1 MPILIQYWFWLTAV
15 SLFCFLLER
24 LFPWRPQAALRPQI
38 GQDLFWL
45 AFNGHFLGIV
55 LASLAV
61 RVILWI
67 NTQLG
72 SVGIPTPDSLMWIHE
87 RPLWLQF
94 LVFLVLKDLIE
105 WCVHNLL
112 HRVPWL
118 WEFHKL
124 HHSIVTLD
132 WIGNMRFHWME
143 IVVYKSITYLPLVVL
158 GVDNR
163 VILWVAVTGTLIGHL
178 NHSNLAIGR
187 CIREAFEQT
196 GVTPDAVQLIETT
209 DREAVGELLR
219 MDDFVDVIIPRG
231 GKALIQ
237 RVVEESLIPVIKH
250 FEGICHTFVHREADP
265 KMALTIVINA
275 KVQRPG
281 TCNALETLLVD
292 APLADSFIPRVVAE
306 LSHHRVRIRGCPR
319 TAALAQ
325 VDQQVEEEDYRRE
338 YLSLE
343 CNIRVVDDLE
353 SATQHIAEFGSRHT
367 DVIVTESY
375 AAARAFVRQVDSSS
389 VMVNA
394 SSRLADGGV
403 YGLGAEIGIS
413 TDKLHAFGPMGVREL
428 TTTKFVVYG
437 QGAVRE

>member
-1 MPILIQYWFWLTAV
+1 MSPPTLSALCFKAGNAAIL
-15 SLFCFLLER
+15 R
-24 LFPWRPQAALRPQI
+24 
-38 GQDLFWL
+38 G
-45 AFNGHFLGIV
+45 
-55 LASLAV
+55 
-61 RVILWI
+61 
-67 NTQLG
+67 G
-72 SVGIPTPDSLMWIHE
+72 SEAI
-87 RPLWLQF
+87 
-94 LVFLVLKDLIE
+94 
-105 WCVHNLL
+105 
-112 HRVPWL
+112 
-118 WEFHKL
+118 
-124 HHSIVTLD
+124 
-132 WIGNMRFHWME
+132 
-143 IVVYKSITYLPLVVL
+143 
-158 GVDNR
+158 
-163 VILWVAVTGTLIGHL
+163 
-178 NHSNLAIGR
+178 HSNLAIGG
-187 CIREAFEQT
+187 CIREAFEKT

-209 DREAVGELLR
+209 DREAVGALLR
-219 MDDFVDVIIPRG
+219 MNDFVDVIIPRG

-237 RVVEESLIPVIKH
+237 RVVEESLVPVIKH

-265 KMALTIVINA
+265 EMALKIVINA

-292 APLADSFIPRVVAE
+292 AAIADSFIPQVAAK
-306 LSHHRVRIRGCPR
+306 LKQHGVRIRGCPR

-325 VDQQVEEEDYRRE
+325 VDQAVVETDYRRE

-353 SATQHIAEFGSRHT
+353 SASRHIADFGSRHT

-437 QGAVRE
+437 QGAVRDE

>member
-1 MPILIQYWFWLTAV
+1 MIT
-15 SLFCFLLER
+15 SLRNHVLEIAARARKAARLVGRLSPEVKERALLQ
-24 LFPWRPQAALRPQI
+24 LAALLRERASFIGRENQKDLRSGEENGLSSALLDRLELNEARIESMAIAVEEIAAATDPVGEVVSQWTRPGGFEVGKLRIPLGVI
-38 GQDLFWL
+38 GIIYESRPNVTAD
-45 AFNGHFLGIV
+45 
-55 LASLAV
+55 ASALCFKAGNA
-61 RVILWI
+61 VILRG
-67 NTQLG
+67 G
-72 SVGIPTPDSLMWIHE
+72 SEAI
-87 RPLWLQF
+87 
-94 LVFLVLKDLIE
+94 
-105 WCVHNLL
+105 
-112 HRVPWL
+112 
-118 WEFHKL
+118 
-124 HHSIVTLD
+124 
-132 WIGNMRFHWME
+132 
-143 IVVYKSITYLPLVVL
+143 
-158 GVDNR
+158 
-163 VILWVAVTGTLIGHL
+163 
-178 NHSNLAIGR
+178 HSNLAIGR
-187 CIREAFEQT
+187 CVREAFQQT

-237 RVVEESLIPVIKH
+237 RVVEESTIPVIKH
-250 FEGICHTFVHREADP
+250 FEGICHTLVHREADP
-265 KMALTIVINA
+265 EMALTVVINA

-292 APLADSFIPRVVAE
+292 APIADSFIPRVVAE
-306 LSHHRVRIRGCPR
+306 LRHHGVRIRGCPR

-437 QGAVRE
+437 QGDVRE

>member
-1 MPILIQYWFWLTAV
+1 MKAEAITSITDHVFEIAARARGAARLIARLTPEEKEGA
-15 SLFCFLLER
+15 LLQ
-24 LFPWRPQAALRPQI
+24 LAALLREKANYIGRENQKDLRGGEKSGLSSALLDRLELNEARIESMAIAVEEIAAATDPVGEVVSQRIRPGGFEV
-38 GQDLFWL
+38 GQLRIP
-45 AFNGHFLGIV
+45 LGV
-55 LASLAV
+55 
-61 RVILWI
+61 
-67 NTQLG
+67 
-72 SVGIPTPDSLMWIHE
+72 VGIIYES
-87 RPLWLQF
+87 RP
-94 LVFLVLKDLIE
+94 
-105 WCVHNLL
+105 N
-112 HRVPWL
+112 
-118 WEFHKL
+118 
-124 HHSIVTLD
+124 VTTDASALCFKA
-132 WIGNMRFHWME
+132 GNAA
-143 IVVYKSITYLPLVVL
+143 
-158 GVDNR
+158 
-163 VILWVAVTGTLIGHL
+163 ILRGGSEAI
-178 NHSNLAIGR
+178 HSNLAIGR
-187 CIREAFEQT
+187 CIREAFEKA

-209 DREAVGELLR
+209 DREAVGALLR
-219 MDDFVDVIIPRG
+219 MKDFVDVIIPRG

-265 KMALTIVINA
+265 EMAVRIVINA

-292 APLADSFIPRVVAE
+292 AAIADSFIPRVAAE
-306 LSHHRVRIRGCPR
+306 LRHHGVRIRGCPR
-319 TAALAQ
+319 TAALAP
-325 VDQQVEEEDYRRE
+325 VDQPAEEADYRQE

-353 SATQHIAEFGSRHT
+353 SATRHIADFGSRHT

-394 SSRLADGGV
+394 SSRLADGGM

-437 QGAVRE
+437 QGAVRDQ

>member
-1 MPILIQYWFWLTAV
+1 MIT
-15 SLFCFLLER
+15 SLRNHVLEIAARARKAARLVGRLSPEVKERALLQ
-24 LFPWRPQAALRPQI
+24 LAALLRERAGFI
-38 GQDLFWL
+38 GRENQ
-45 AFNGHFLGIV
+45 
-55 LASLAV
+55 
-61 RVILWI
+61 
-67 NTQLG
+67 
-72 SVGIPTPDSLMWIHE
+72 
-87 RPLWLQF
+87 
-94 LVFLVLKDLIE
+94 KDLRSGEENGLSSALLDRLELNEARIE
-105 WCVHNLL
+105 SMAIAVEEIAAATDPVGEVVSQWTRPGGFEVG
-112 HRVPWL
+112 
-118 WEFHKL
+118 KL
-124 HHSIVTLD
+124 RI
-132 WIGNMRFHWME
+132 
-143 IVVYKSITYLPLVVL
+143 PL
-158 GVDNR
+158 GVIGIIYESRPNVTADASALCFKAGNAA
-163 VILWVAVTGTLIGHL
+163 ILRGGSEAI
-178 NHSNLAIGR
+178 HSNLAIGR

-237 RVVEESLIPVIKH
+237 RVVEESTIPVVKH

-265 KMALTIVINA
+265 EMALTIVINA

-292 APLADSFIPRVVAE
+292 APIADSFIPRVVAE
-306 LSHHRVRIRGCPR
+306 LRHHGVRIRGCPR

-343 CNIRVVDDLE
+343 CNIRVVNDLE

-375 AAARAFVRQVDSSS
+375 AAARVFVRQVDSSS

-394 SSRLADGGV
+394 SSRLADGGE

>member
-1 MPILIQYWFWLTAV
+1 MIT
-15 SLFCFLLER
+15 SLRNHVLEIAARARKAAGLVGRLSPEVKERALLQ
-24 LFPWRPQAALRPQI
+24 LAALLRERTSFI
-38 GQDLFWL
+38 GGENQ
-45 AFNGHFLGIV
+45 
-55 LASLAV
+55 
-61 RVILWI
+61 
-67 NTQLG
+67 
-72 SVGIPTPDSLMWIHE
+72 
-87 RPLWLQF
+87 
-94 LVFLVLKDLIE
+94 KDLRSGEENGLSSALLDRLELNKARIE
-105 WCVHNLL
+105 SMAIAVEEIAAATDPVGEVVSQWTRPGGFEVG
-112 HRVPWL
+112 
-118 WEFHKL
+118 KL
-124 HHSIVTLD
+124 RI
-132 WIGNMRFHWME
+132 
-143 IVVYKSITYLPLVVL
+143 PL
-158 GVDNR
+158 GVIGIIYESRPDVTSDASALCFKAGNAA
-163 VILWVAVTGTLIGHL
+163 ILRGGSEAI
-178 NHSNLAIGR
+178 HSNLAIGR

-196 GVTPDAVQLIETT
+196 GVPPDAVQLIETT

-219 MDDFVDVIIPRG
+219 MDGFVDVIIPRG

-237 RVVEESLIPVIKH
+237 RVVEESTIPVIKH

-265 KMALTIVINA
+265 EMALTIAINA

-292 APLADSFIPRVVAE
+292 APIADSFIPRVVAE
-306 LSHHRVRIRGCPR
+306 LRHRGVRIRGCSR

-343 CNIRVVDDLE
+343 CNIRVVDELE

-437 QGAVRE
+437 HGAVRE

>member
-1 MPILIQYWFWLTAV
+1 MKVEAITSVNDHVLEIATRARAAARLVGRLTPEVKQRA
-15 SLFCFLLER
+15 LLR
-24 LFPWRPQAALRPQI
+24 LAALLREK
-38 GQDLFWL
+38 
-45 AFNGHFLGIV
+45 
-55 LASLAV
+55 ASLLGRENQKDLRSGEENGLSSALLDRLELNEARIESMAIAV
-61 RVILWI
+61 EEIAAATDPVGEVVSQWTRPGGFEVGQVRIP
-67 NTQLG
+67 LG
-72 SVGIPTPDSLMWIHE
+72 VVGIIYES
-87 RPLWLQF
+87 RPNVTADASALCF
-94 LVFLVLKDLIE
+94 KAG
-105 WCVHNLL
+105 NA
-112 HRVPWL
+112 
-118 WEFHKL
+118 
-124 HHSIVTLD
+124 SILRGGSEA
-132 WIGNMRFHWME
+132 I
-143 IVVYKSITYLPLVVL
+143 
-158 GVDNR
+158 
-163 VILWVAVTGTLIGHL
+163 
-178 NHSNLAIGR
+178 HSNLAIGR

-219 MDDFVDVIIPRG
+219 MNNYLDVIIPRG

-265 KMALTIVINA
+265 EMALMIVINA

-292 APLADSFIPRVVAE
+292 AAIADSFIPRVVAE
-306 LSHHRVRIRGCPR
+306 LKHHGVQIRGCPR
-319 TAALAQ
+319 TAALAG
-325 VDQQVEEEDYRRE
+325 VDQHVVEEDYGRE

-343 CNIRVVDDLE
+343 CNVVVVDDLE
-353 SATQHIAEFGSRHT
+353 AATRHIADFGSRHT

-428 TTTKFVVYG
+428 TARKFVVYG
-437 QGAVRE
+437 HGAVRE

>member
-1 MPILIQYWFWLTAV
+1 MIT
-15 SLFCFLLER
+15 SLRNHVLEIAARARKAARLVGRLSPEVKEQALLQ
-24 LFPWRPQAALRPQI
+24 LAALLRERASFI
-38 GQDLFWL
+38 GQE
-45 AFNGHFLGIV
+45 N
-55 LASLAV
+55 
-61 RVILWI
+61 
-67 NTQLG
+67 Q
-72 SVGIPTPDSLMWIHE
+72 
-87 RPLWLQF
+87 
-94 LVFLVLKDLIE
+94 KDLRSGEENGLSSALLDRLELNEARIE
-105 WCVHNLL
+105 SMAIAVEEIAAATDPVGEVVSQWTRPGGFEVG
-112 HRVPWL
+112 
-118 WEFHKL
+118 KL
-124 HHSIVTLD
+124 RI
-132 WIGNMRFHWME
+132 
-143 IVVYKSITYLPLVVL
+143 PL
-158 GVDNR
+158 GVIGIIYESRPNVTSDASALCFKAGNAA
-163 VILWVAVTGTLIGHL
+163 ILRGGSEAI
-178 NHSNLAIGR
+178 HSNLAIGR

-250 FEGICHTFVHREADP
+250 FEGICHTFVHRESDP

-292 APLADSFIPRVVAE
+292 APIADSFIPRVVAE
-306 LSHHRVRIRGCPR
+306 LRHHGVRIRGCPR

>member
-1 MPILIQYWFWLTAV
+1 MIT
-15 SLFCFLLER
+15 SLRNHVLEIAARARKAARLVGRLSPEVKERALLQ
-24 LFPWRPQAALRPQI
+24 LAALLRERASFI
-38 GQDLFWL
+38 GRENQ
-45 AFNGHFLGIV
+45 
-55 LASLAV
+55 
-61 RVILWI
+61 
-67 NTQLG
+67 
-72 SVGIPTPDSLMWIHE
+72 
-87 RPLWLQF
+87 
-94 LVFLVLKDLIE
+94 KDLRSGEENGLSSALLDRLELNQARIE
-105 WCVHNLL
+105 SMAIAVEEIAAAADPVGEVVSQWTRPGGFEVG
-112 HRVPWL
+112 
-118 WEFHKL
+118 KL
-124 HHSIVTLD
+124 RI
-132 WIGNMRFHWME
+132 
-143 IVVYKSITYLPLVVL
+143 PL
-158 GVDNR
+158 GVIGIIYESRPNVTADASALCFKAGNAA
-163 VILWVAVTGTLIGHL
+163 ILRGGSEAI
-178 NHSNLAIGR
+178 HSNLAIGR

-237 RVVEESLIPVIKH
+237 RVVEESTIPVIKH

-292 APLADSFIPRVVAE
+292 APIADSFIPRVVAE
-306 LSHHRVRIRGCPR
+306 LRHHGVRIRGCPR

-325 VDQQVEEEDYRRE
+325 VDQQVKEEDYRRE

-343 CNIRVVDDLE
+343 CNIRVLDDLE